1 MIRGATLD
9 PATLVAPARFPEHG
23 VDLPTGMPEALLREI
38 GAAMARVAAGDEA
51 RHVITLTGMPMG
63 PVDRQVLADTLG
75 RGEVRAEIDAGGRT
89 DIHETRFS
97 GVWWVSDRDDG
108 GKTSAEYIE
117 IARVPALMLAD
128 TEDIAGDSAAL
139 IAALD
144 ARAEA
149 AADTPQKS
157 ARPRKLPART
167 PPSQEDR
174 Q

>member
-75 RGEVRAEIDAGGRT
+75 RGEVRAEIAVLKGTAASFILAERRQPIYASQRRILQELCDALVRIGP
-89 DIHETRFS
+89 EAL
-97 GVWWVSDRDDG
+97 DRAYADDW
-108 GKTSAEYIE
+108 AQAPDDAAR
-117 IARVPALMLAD
+117 ARVVVDQVSSLTDRGAFAWH
-128 TEDIAGDSAAL
+128 ERHVGD
-139 IAALD
+139 
-144 ARAEA
+144 
-149 AADTPQKS
+149 
-157 ARPRKLPART
+157 
-167 PPSQEDR
+167 
-174 Q
+174 